1 MFGAGARFCSLGSK
15 MKLSSHRYGKARVRV
30 VKILR
35 DGARHT
41 VVEAD
46 VQVLLEGDFETSYT
60 KGDNSKVV
68 ATDTVKNTINVLS
81 RDHLTTEMEKF
92 ALHLGHHFVGR
103 YAQVERAHVEIRE
116 RVWERIGDNN
126 HSFTAPGSPVPWV
139 KAVVTA
145 ENEDLSSGVT
155 DWLILKSTESGFSG
169 YPRCEFTTLPETN
182 DRIFA
187 TSVTA
192 GWHWTKHPVG
202 FRAANGKIR
211 AAILR
216 PFCDNF
222 SPSVQMTMAEMAE
235 AAFAA
240 VSEIDEV
247 SLALPNKHCNLIN
260 LQPFGLDNPNVVFT
274 ATDEPHGQIEAVFR
288 R

>member
-1 MFGAGARFCSLGSK
+1 

-35 DGARHT
+35 EGARHT

-60 KGDNSKVV
+60 KGDNSKLV
-68 ATDTVKNTINVLS
+68 ATDTVKNTINVLA
-81 RDHLTTEMEKF
+81 RDHLTAETEKF
-92 ALHLGHHFVGR
+92 AVHLGRHFLDR
-103 YAQVERAHVEIRE
+103 YAQVERVHADIRE
-116 RVWERIGDNN
+116 RVWERLGDNN

-145 ENEDLSSGVT
+145 KTEELTSGVT
-155 DWLILKSTESGFSG
+155 DWLILKSTESGFCD
-169 YPRCEFTTLPETN
+169 YPKCEFTTLPETK

-192 GWHWTKHPVG
+192 GWHWMKHPAG
-202 FRAANGKIR
+202 FREANARIR
-211 AAILR
+211 AAMIR
-216 PFCDNF
+216 PFCENF
-222 SPSVQMTMAEMAE
+222 SPSVQATMAEMAE

-240 VSEIDEV
+240 VPEIDEV
-247 SLALPNKHCNLIN
+247 SLSLPNKHCNLIN
-260 LQPFGLDNPNVVFT
+260 LQPFGLDNPNIVFT
-274 ATDEPHGQIEAVFR
+274 STDEPHGQIEAVFR

>member
-1 MFGAGARFCSLGSK
+1 

-35 DGARHT
+35 EGARHT
-41 VVEAD
+41 VVETD

-81 RDHLTTEMEKF
+81 RDHLTTETEKF
-92 ALHLGHHFVGR
+92 ALHLGRHFLER
-103 YAQVERAHVEIRE
+103 YAQVERVHVDIRE
-116 RVWERIGDNN
+116 RVWERLGDNN

-145 ENEDLSSGVT
+145 KTEELTSGVT
-155 DWLILKSTESGFSG
+155 DWLILKSAESGFSD
-169 YPRCEFTTLPETN
+169 YPRCELTTLPETQ

-192 GWHWTKHPVG
+192 GWHWTKHPSG
-202 FRAANGKIR
+202 FREANARIR
-211 AAILR
+211 EAMLR
-216 PFCDNF
+216 PFCENF
-222 SPSVQMTMAEMAE
+222 SPSVQTTMAEMAE
-235 AAFAA
+235 AALAA
-240 VSEIDEV
+240 VPEIDEV

-260 LQPFGLDNPNVVFT
+260 LQPFGLDNPNIVFT
-274 ATDEPHGQIEAVFR
+274 STDEPHGQIEAVFR

>member
-1 MFGAGARFCSLGSK
+1 

-35 DGARHT
+35 EGARHT

-60 KGDNSKVV
+60 KGDNSKLV
-68 ATDTVKNTINVLS
+68 ATDTVKNTINALS
-81 RDHLTTEMEKF
+81 RDHLTAETEKF
-92 ALHLGHHFVGR
+92 AVHLARHFLDR
-103 YAQVERAHVEIRE
+103 YAQVERVHVDIRE

-139 KAVVTA
+139 KAAVTA
-145 ENEDLSSGVT
+145 KTEELTSGVT
-155 DWLILKSTESGFSG
+155 DWLILKSTESGFSD
-169 YPRCEFTTLPETN
+169 YPKCEFTTLPETK

-192 GWHWTKHPVG
+192 GWHWTKHPAG
-202 FRAANGKIR
+202 FREANARIR
-211 AAILR
+211 AAMTR

-222 SPSVQMTMAEMAE
+222 SPSVQATMAEMAE

-240 VSEIDEV
+240 VPEIDEV
-247 SLALPNKHCNLIN
+247 TLALPNKHCHLIN
-260 LQPFGLDNPNVVFT
+260 LQPFGLDNPNIVFT
-274 ATDEPHGQIEAVFR
+274 STDEPHGQIEAVFR

>member
-1 MFGAGARFCSLGSK
+1 

-35 DGARHT
+35 EGARHT
-41 VVEAD
+41 VIEAD
-46 VQVLLEGDFETSYT
+46 VQALLEGDFETSYT
-60 KGDNSKVV
+60 KGDNNKVV

-81 RDHLTTEMEKF
+81 RDHLTGEREKF
-92 ALHLGHHFVGR
+92 ALHLAHHFLGR
-103 YAQVERAHVEIRE
+103 YAQVERVHVDIRA
-116 RVWERIGDNN
+116 RVWERINDHN

-145 ENEDLSSGVT
+145 KDEQLTSGVT
-155 DWLILKSTESGFSG
+155 DWLILKSTESGFSD

-187 TSVTA
+187 SSVTA
-192 GWHWTKHPVG
+192 GWRWTKHPAS
-202 FRAANGKIR
+202 FSAANEKIR
-211 AAILR
+211 EAMLR

-222 SPSVQMTMAEMAE
+222 SPSVQTTMAEMAE

-240 VSEIDEV
+240 VPEIDEI
-247 SLALPNKHCNLIN
+247 SMALPNKHCNLIN

-274 ATDEPHGQIEAVFR
+274 ATDEPHGQIEAVFTR
-288 R
+288 

>member
-1 MFGAGARFCSLGSK
+1 

-35 DGARHT
+35 DGPRHS

-68 ATDTVKNTINVLS
+68 PTDTVKNTINVLA
-81 RDHLTTEMEKF
+81 RDHLTAEMEKF
-92 ALHLGHHFVGR
+92 ALHLGHHFLKR
-103 YAQVERAHVEIRE
+103 YGQVERVHIDISE
-116 RVWERIGDNN
+116 RVWERLGDNN

-139 KAVVTA
+139 KAVVAAKADELT
-145 ENEDLSSGVT
+145 SGVT
-155 DWLILKSTESGFSG
+155 DWLILKSTESGFSD
-169 YPRCEFTTLPETN
+169 YPKCELTTLPETK

-192 GWHWTKHPVG
+192 GWRWTGPPSN
-202 FRAANGKIR
+202 FSSANEKIR
-211 AAILR
+211 AAMMR
-216 PFCDNF
+216 PFCENF
-222 SPSVQMTMAEMAE
+222 SPSVQATMAEMAE

-240 VSEIDEV
+240 VPEIGEV
-247 SLALPNKHCNLIN
+247 SLSLPNKHCNLIN
-260 LQPFGLDNPNVVFT
+260 LAPFGLDNPNIVFT

-288 R
+288 RS

>member
-1 MFGAGARFCSLGSK
+1 

-35 DGARHT
+35 AGARHT
-41 VVEAD
+41 VVEAA

-68 ATDTVKNTINVLS
+68 ATDTVKNTINVLA

-103 YAQVERAHVEIRE
+103 YPQVERAHVEIRA

-139 KAVVTA
+139 EAVVTA
-145 ENEDLSSGVT
+145 KEEQLTSGVT
-155 DWLILKSTESGFSG
+155 DWLILKSTESGFSD

-187 TSVTA
+187 SSVTA
-192 GWHWTKHPVG
+192 GWHWTKHPAS
-202 FRAANGKIR
+202 FCAANDQIR
-211 AAILR
+211 EAMLR
-216 PFCDNF
+216 PFCENF
-222 SPSVQMTMAEMAE
+222 SPSVQTTMAEMAE

-240 VSEIDEV
+240 VPEIDEI
-247 SLALPNKHCNLIN
+247 SMALPNKHCNLIN
-260 LQPFGLDNPNVVFT
+260 LQPFGLENPNIVFT
-274 ATDEPHGQIEAVFR
+274 ATDEPYGQIEAVFTR
-288 R
+288 

>member
-1 MFGAGARFCSLGSK
+1 

-68 ATDTVKNTINVLS
+68 PTDTVKNTINVLS
-81 RDHLTTEMEKF
+81 RDHLTAEPEKF
-92 ALHLGHHFVGR
+92 ALHLARHFLQR
-103 YAQVERAHVEIRE
+103 YKQVERVHVDIRE
-116 RVWERIGDNN
+116 RLWERIGGHN

-139 KAVVTA
+139 KAVVA
-145 ENEDLSSGVT
+145 DKAEDLTSGVT
-155 DWLILKSTESGFSG
+155 DWLILKSTESGFSD
-169 YPRCEFTTLPETN
+169 YPKCEFTTLPETK

-192 GWHWTKHPVG
+192 GWRWTRHPAD
-202 FRAANGKIR
+202 FHSANGKIR
-211 AAILR
+211 AAMIR

-222 SPSVQMTMAEMAE
+222 SPSVQATMAEMAE

-240 VSEIDEV
+240 VPEIDEV

-260 LQPFGLDNPNVVFT
+260 LAPFGLDNPNIVFT

-288 R
+288 RA

>member
-1 MFGAGARFCSLGSK
+1 

-35 DGARHT
+35 EGARHT
-41 VVEAD
+41 VIEAE
-46 VQVLLEGDFETSYT
+46 VQALLEGDFETSYT
-60 KGDNSKVV
+60 KGDNSKLVL
-68 ATDTVKNTINVLS
+68 TDTVKNTVNVLA
-81 RDHLTTEMEKF
+81 RDHLTEEMEMF
-92 ALHLGHHFVGR
+92 ALHLGRHFVQR
-103 YAQVERAHVEIRE
+103 YEQVQRAHIEIRQ
-116 RVWERIGDNN
+116 RVWERLGDHN

-145 ENEDLSSGVT
+145 GDEELSSGVT
-155 DWLILKSTESGFSG
+155 DWLILKSTESGFSD
-169 YPRCEFTTLPETN
+169 YPKCEFTTLPETK

-192 GWHWTKHPVG
+192 GWNWAKHPAS
-202 FRAANGKIR
+202 FRAANEKIR
-211 AAILR
+211 AAMIR

-222 SPSVQMTMAEMAE
+222 SPSVQATMAEMAE

-240 VSEIDEV
+240 APEIDEV

-260 LQPFGLDNPNVVFT
+260 LQPFGLENPNSVFT
-274 ATDEPHGQIEAVFR
+274 ATDEPHGQIEAVFTR
-288 R
+288 

>member
-1 MFGAGARFCSLGSK
+1 
-15 MKLSSHRYGKARVRV
+15 MKLSSHRYGKSRVRV

-35 DGARHT
+35 EGARHT

-68 ATDTVKNTINVLS
+68 LTDTVKNTINVLA
-81 RDHLTTEMEKF
+81 RDHLTTETEKF
-92 ALHLGHHFVGR
+92 ALHLAGHFLQRYGQVQRVFVD
-103 YAQVERAHVEIRE
+103 IRE
-116 RVWERIGDNN
+116 RVWERIGDHN
-126 HSFTAPGSPVPWV
+126 HSFTAPGSPVPLV

-145 ENEDLSSGVT
+145 SDEHVSSGVT
-155 DWLILKSTESGFSG
+155 DWLILKSAESGFSD
-169 YPRCEFTTLPETN
+169 YPKCEFTTLPETK

-192 GWHWTKHPVG
+192 GWHWIKHPAS
-202 FRAANGKIR
+202 FRAANEKIR
-211 AAILR
+211 AAMIR

-222 SPSVQMTMAEMAE
+222 SPSVQATMAEMAE

-240 VSEIDEV
+240 VAEIDEV

-260 LQPFGLDNPNVVFT
+260 LAPFGLDNPNIVFT

>member
-1 MFGAGARFCSLGSK
+1 

-30 VKILR
+30 VKVLR
-35 DGARHT
+35 EGARHT
-41 VVEAD
+41 VVEAE

-60 KGDNSKVV
+60 KGDNTKVV
-68 ATDTVKNTINVLS
+68 ATDTVKNTINALS
-81 RDHLTTEMEKF
+81 RDHLTTETEKF
-92 ALHLGHHFVGR
+92 AVHLGHHFVGR

-116 RVWERIGDNN
+116 RVWERIGDHN

-145 ENEDLSSGVT
+145 KDEQLTSGVT
-155 DWLILKSTESGFSG
+155 DWLILKSTESGFSD
-169 YPRCEFTTLPETN
+169 YPRCEFTTLPETS

-187 TSVTA
+187 SSVTA
-192 GWHWTKHPVG
+192 GWRWTKHPAS
-202 FRAANGKIR
+202 FSAANEKIR
-211 AAILR
+211 NAMLR
-216 PFCDNF
+216 PFCENF
-222 SPSVQMTMAEMAE
+222 SPSVQTTMAEMAE

-240 VSEIDEV
+240 VPEIDEV

-260 LQPFGLDNPNVVFT
+260 LQPFGLENPNVVFT

>member
-1 MFGAGARFCSLGSK
+1 

-35 DGARHT
+35 EGARHT

-46 VQVLLEGDFETSYT
+46 VQVLLEGDVETSYT
-60 KGDNSKVV
+60 K
-68 ATDTVKNTINVLS
+68 
-81 RDHLTTEMEKF
+81 
-92 ALHLGHHFVGR
+92 
-103 YAQVERAHVEIRE
+103 
-116 RVWERIGDNN
+116 GDNN

-145 ENEDLSSGVT
+145 KDEQLSSGVT
-155 DWLILKSTESGFSG
+155 DWLILKSTESGFSD

-192 GWHWTKHPVG
+192 GWHWTKHPAG
-202 FRAANGKIR
+202 FRAANEKIR
-211 AAILR
+211 AAMIR

-222 SPSVQMTMAEMAE
+222 SPSVQATMAEMAE

-240 VSEIDEV
+240 VPEIDEV

-260 LQPFGLDNPNVVFT
+260 LAPFGLDNPNVVFT

>member
-1 MFGAGARFCSLGSK
+1 
-15 MKLSSHRYGKARVRV
+15 MKLSAQRYGKARVRV

-35 DGARHT
+35 DAARHT
-41 VVEAD
+41 VLEAD

-68 ATDTVKNTINVLS
+68 PTDTVKNTINVLA
-81 RDHLTTEMEKF
+81 RDHLTTEIETF
-92 ALHLGHHFVGR
+92 ALHVGR
-103 YAQVERAHVEIRE
+103 HFLQRYEQVERVHVDIRE
-116 RVWERIGDNN
+116 RVWERIGNHN

-139 KAVVTA
+139 KAAVTTKGK
-145 ENEDLSSGVT
+145 ELTSGVT
-155 DWLILKSTESGFSG
+155 DWLILKSTESGFSD
-169 YPRCEFTTLPETN
+169 YPKCEFTTLPETN

-192 GWHWTKHPVG
+192 GWRWAAHPQS
-202 FRAANGKIR
+202 FRAANEKIR
-211 AAILR
+211 AAMLR

-222 SPSVQMTMAEMAE
+222 SPSVQATMAEMAE
-235 AAFAA
+235 AAFAVA
-240 VSEIDEV
+240 PEIDEV

-260 LQPFGLDNPNVVFT
+260 LAPFGLDNPNIVFT

>member
-1 MFGAGARFCSLGSK
+1 MR
-15 MKLSSHRYGKARVRV
+15 LSSHRYGKARVRV

-35 DGARHT
+35 EGTRHT
-41 VVEAD
+41 IIEAD

-68 ATDTVKNTINVLS
+68 ATDTVKNTINALS

-92 ALHLGHHFVGR
+92 ALHLAQHFLGR
-103 YAQVERAHVEIRE
+103 YPQVGRAHVDIRE
-116 RVWERIGDNN
+116 RVWERIGDHN

-145 ENEDLSSGVT
+145 EDEQLTSGVT
-155 DWLILKSTESGFSG
+155 DWLILKSTGSGFAD

-187 TSVTA
+187 SSVTA
-192 GWHWTKHPVG
+192 GWNWAKHPQS
-202 FRAANGKIR
+202 FRAANARIR
-211 AAILR
+211 EAMIR

-222 SPSVQMTMAEMAE
+222 SPSVQTTMAEMAE

-240 VSEIDEV
+240 VPEIDEI

-260 LQPFGLDNPNVVFT
+260 LQPFGLENPNIVFT
-274 ATDEPHGQIEAVFR
+274 ATDEPHGQIEAVFTR
-288 R
+288 

>member
-1 MFGAGARFCSLGSK
+1 
-15 MKLSSHRYGKARVRV
+15 MKLFSHRYGKARVRV

-35 DGARHT
+35 EGARHT

-46 VQVLLEGDFETSYT
+46 VQALLEGDFETSYT

-68 ATDTVKNTINVLS
+68 ATDTVKNTINALS
-81 RDHLTTEMEKF
+81 RDHLTTETEKF

-103 YAQVERAHVEIRE
+103 YPQVERAYVEIRE
-116 RVWERIGDNN
+116 RVWERIGGHD

-145 ENEDLSSGVT
+145 KDEELTSGVT
-155 DWLILKSTESGFSG
+155 DWLILKSTESGFSD
-169 YPRCEFTTLPETN
+169 YPRCDFTTLPETN

-192 GWHWTKHPVG
+192 GWHWTKHPAS
-202 FRAANGKIR
+202 FRAANENIR
-211 AAILR
+211 AAMLR

-222 SPSVQMTMAEMAE
+222 SPSVQTTMAEMAE

-240 VSEIDEV
+240 VAEIDEV

-260 LQPFGLDNPNVVFT
+260 LTPFGLDNPNIVFT

>member
-1 MFGAGARFCSLGSK
+1 

-35 DGARHT
+35 DGALHT
-41 VVEAD
+41 VIEAD

-68 ATDTVKNTINVLS
+68 PTDTVKNTINVLS
-81 RDHLTTEMEKF
+81 RDHLTAETEKF
-92 ALHLGHHFVGR
+92 ALHVAHHFPKR
-103 YAQVERAHVEIRE
+103 YAQVERVHVDIRE

-126 HSFTAPGSPVPWV
+126 HSFSAPGSPVPWV
-139 KAVVTA
+139 RAVVTSKS
-145 ENEDLSSGVT
+145 EELSSGVT
-155 DWLILKSTESGFSG
+155 DWLILKSTESGFSD
-169 YPRCEFTTLPETN
+169 YPRCELTTLPETK

-192 GWHWTKHPVG
+192 GWHWTTHPKN
-202 FRAANGKIR
+202 FREANARIR
-211 AAILR
+211 EAMIR
-216 PFCDNF
+216 PFCENF
-222 SPSVQMTMAEMAE
+222 SPSVQATMAEMAE

-240 VSEIDEV
+240 VLEIDEV

>member
-1 MFGAGARFCSLGSK
+1 

-46 VQVLLEGDFETSYT
+46 VQVLLEGNFETSYT
-60 KGDNSKVV
+60 EGDNSKLV

-81 RDHLTTEMEKF
+81 RDHLTEEMEKF
-92 ALHLGHHFVGR
+92 ALHLGQHFVGR

-116 RVWERIGDNN
+116 RVWERIGDHN

-145 ENEDLSSGVT
+145 EREELISGVS
-155 DWLILKSTESGFSG
+155 DWLILKSAESGFSG
-169 YPRCEFTTLPETN
+169 YPRCEFTTLPETD

-192 GWHWTKHPVG
+192 GWRWARHPAD
-202 FRAANGKIR
+202 FRTANAGVR
-211 AAILR
+211 SAMLR

-222 SPSVQMTMAEMAE
+222 SPSVQATMAEMAE

-240 VSEIDEV
+240 MPEVDEI
-247 SLALPNKHCNLIN
+247 SLALPNKHCHLIN
-260 LQPFGLDNPNVVFT
+260 LQPFGLDNPNLVFT

>member
-1 MFGAGARFCSLGSK
+1 
-15 MKLSSHRYGKARVRV
+15 MKLFSHRYGKARVRV

-35 DGARHT
+35 DAARHT
-41 VVEAD
+41 VLEAD

-68 ATDTVKNTINVLS
+68 PTDTVKNTINVLS
-81 RDHLTTEMEKF
+81 RDHLGTEIEAF
-92 ALHLGHHFVGR
+92 ALHLGRHFLQR
-103 YAQVERAHVEIRE
+103 YEQVERVHVDIRE
-116 RVWERIGDNN
+116 RLWERIGDHN
-126 HSFTAPGSPVPWV
+126 HCFTAPGAPTPWV
-139 KAVVTA
+139 KAAVTA
-145 ENEDLSSGVT
+145 KGEELTSGVT
-155 DWLILKSTESGFSG
+155 DWLVLKSTESGFSD
-169 YPRCEFTTLPETN
+169 YPKCEFTTLPETN

-192 GWHWTKHPVG
+192 GWRWAAHPQS
-202 FRAANGKIR
+202 FRAANEKIR
-211 AAILR
+211 AAMLR

-222 SPSVQMTMAEMAE
+222 SPSVQATMAEMAE

-240 VSEIDEV
+240 VPEIDEV

-260 LQPFGLDNPNVVFT
+260 LAPFGLDNPNIVFT

>member
-1 MFGAGARFCSLGSK
+1 

-41 VVEAD
+41 VIEAD

-68 ATDTVKNTINVLS
+68 PTDTVKNTINVLS
-81 RDHLTTEMEKF
+81 RDHLTAETEKF
-92 ALHLGHHFVGR
+92 ALHVAHHFLKR
-103 YAQVERAHVEIRE
+103 YAQVERVHVDIRE
-116 RVWERIGDNN
+116 RVWERIGNNN
-126 HSFTAPGSPVPWV
+126 HSFSAPGSPVPWV
-139 KAVVTA
+139 KAVVTSKS
-145 ENEDLSSGVT
+145 EDLSSGVT
-155 DWLILKSTESGFSG
+155 DWLILKSTESGFSD
-169 YPRCEFTTLPETN
+169 YPKCELTTLPETK

-192 GWHWTKHPVG
+192 GWHWTKHPAS
-202 FRAANGKIR
+202 FRAANDKIR
-211 AAILR
+211 EAVIR

-222 SPSVQMTMAEMAE
+222 SPSVQATMAEMAE

-240 VSEIDEV
+240 VPEIDEV

-260 LQPFGLDNPNVVFT
+260 LQPFGLDNPNIVFT

>member
-1 MFGAGARFCSLGSK
+1 

-35 DGARHT
+35 EGARHT

-60 KGDNSKVV
+60 KGDNSKLV

-81 RDHLTTEMEKF
+81 RDHLTFETEKF
-92 ALHLGHHFVGR
+92 ALHLGRHFLDR
-103 YAQVERAHVEIRE
+103 YTQVERAHVDIRE
-116 RVWERIGDNN
+116 RVWERLGNNN

-139 KAVVTA
+139 KAAVTA
-145 ENEDLSSGVT
+145 KTEELTSGVT
-155 DWLILKSTESGFSG
+155 DWLILKSTESGFSD
-169 YPRCEFTTLPETN
+169 YPKCEFTTLPETK

-192 GWHWTKHPVG
+192 GWRWTKHPG
-202 FRAANGKIR
+202 SFREANARIR
-211 AAILR
+211 EAMIR
-216 PFCDNF
+216 PFCENF
-222 SPSVQMTMAEMAE
+222 SPSVQATMAEMAE

-240 VSEIDEV
+240 VPEIDEV
-247 SLALPNKHCNLIN
+247 SISLPNKHCNLIN
-260 LQPFGLDNPNVVFT
+260 LQPFGLDNPNIVFT
-274 ATDEPHGQIEAVFR
+274 STDEPHGQIEAVFR

>member
-1 MFGAGARFCSLGSK
+1 

-35 DGARHT
+35 EGARHT

-60 KGDNSKVV
+60 KGDNTKVV

-81 RDHLTTEMEKF
+81 RDHLTTEIEKF
-92 ALHLGHHFVGR
+92 ALYLAHHFLKR
-103 YAQVERAHVEIRE
+103 YAQVERVHVEIRE
-116 RVWERIGDNN
+116 RVWERIGDHN

-139 KAVVTA
+139 KAVLTA
-145 ENEDLSSGVT
+145 KTEELTSGIT
-155 DWLILKSTESGFSG
+155 DWLILKSTESGFSD
-169 YPRCEFTTLPETN
+169 YPKCEFTTLPETN

-192 GWHWTKHPVG
+192 GWHWTKHPAS
-202 FRAANGKIR
+202 FRAANEKIR
-211 AAILR
+211 AAMLR

-222 SPSVQMTMAEMAE
+222 SPSVQTTMAEMAE

-240 VSEIDEV
+240 VAEIDEI
-247 SLALPNKHCNLIN
+247 SLSLPNKHCNLIN
-260 LQPFGLDNPNVVFT
+260 LQPFGLDNPNIVFT

>member
-1 MFGAGARFCSLGSK
+1 
-15 MKLSSHRYGKARVRV
+15 MKLFSHRYGKARVRV

-35 DGARHT
+35 DAARHT
-41 VVEAD
+41 VLEAD

-68 ATDTVKNTINVLS
+68 PTDTVKNTINVLS
-81 RDHLTTEMEKF
+81 RDHLGTEIEAF
-92 ALHLGHHFVGR
+92 SLHLGRHFLQR
-103 YAQVERAHVEIRE
+103 YDQVERVHVDIRE
-116 RVWERIGDNN
+116 RLWERIGDHN
-126 HSFTAPGSPVPWV
+126 HCFTAPGSPTPWV
-139 KAVVTA
+139 KAAVTA
-145 ENEDLSSGVT
+145 KGEELTSGVT
-155 DWLILKSTESGFSG
+155 DWLVLKSTESGFSD
-169 YPRCEFTTLPETN
+169 YPKCEFTTLPETN

-192 GWHWTKHPVG
+192 GWRWAAHPQS
-202 FRAANGKIR
+202 FRAANEKIR
-211 AAILR
+211 AAMLR

-222 SPSVQMTMAEMAE
+222 SPSVQATMAEMAE
-235 AAFAA
+235 AAFAVA
-240 VSEIDEV
+240 PEIDEV

-260 LQPFGLDNPNVVFT
+260 LAPFGLDNPNIVFT

>member
-1 MFGAGARFCSLGSK
+1 

-30 VKILR
+30 VKVLR
-35 DGARHT
+35 DGPRHT
-41 VVEAD
+41 VVETD
-46 VQVLLEGDFETSYT
+46 VQALLEGDFETSYT

-81 RDHLTTEMEKF
+81 RDHLTAEIEKF
-92 ALHLGHHFVGR
+92 ALHLARHFLGR
-103 YAQVERAHVEIRE
+103 YPQIERTHIDIRE
-116 RVWERIGDNN
+116 RVWERLGDSN

-139 KAVVTA
+139 KAVVTDKS
-145 ENEDLSSGVT
+145 EELSSGVT
-155 DWLILKSTESGFSG
+155 DWLILKSTESGFSD

-192 GWHWTKHPVG
+192 GWHWTRHPAG
-202 FRAANGKIR
+202 FRETNARIR
-211 AAILR
+211 EAMLR

-222 SPSVQMTMAEMAE
+222 SPSVQTTMAEMAE

-240 VSEIDEV
+240 VAEIDEV

-260 LQPFGLDNPNVVFT
+260 LQPFGLENPNIVFT

>member
-1 MFGAGARFCSLGSK
+1 
-15 MKLSSHRYGKARVRV
+15 MKLSSHRYGKACVRV

-35 DGARHT
+35 DGPRHT
-41 VVEAD
+41 VVETD
-46 VQVLLEGDFETSYT
+46 VQALLEGDFETSYT

-81 RDHLTTEMEKF
+81 RDHLTAEIEKF
-92 ALHLGHHFVGR
+92 ALHLARHFLGR
-103 YAQVERAHVEIRE
+103 YPQIERTHIDIRE
-116 RVWERIGDNN
+116 RIWERVGDSN

-139 KAVVTA
+139 KAVVTDKS
-145 ENEDLSSGVT
+145 EELSSGVT
-155 DWLILKSTESGFSG
+155 DWLILKSTESGFSD

-192 GWHWTKHPVG
+192 GWHWTRHPAS
-202 FRAANGKIR
+202 FRETNARIR
-211 AAILR
+211 EAMLR

-222 SPSVQMTMAEMAE
+222 SPSVQTTMAEMAE

-240 VSEIDEV
+240 VPEIDEI
-247 SLALPNKHCNLIN
+247 SMALPNKHCNLIN
-260 LQPFGLDNPNVVFT
+260 LQPFGLENPNIVFT

>member
-1 MFGAGARFCSLGSK
+1 

-35 DGARHT
+35 DGPRHT
-41 VVEAD
+41 VVETD
-46 VQVLLEGDFETSYT
+46 VQALLEGDFETSYT

-81 RDHLTTEMEKF
+81 RDHLTAEIEKF
-92 ALHLGHHFVGR
+92 ALHLARHFLGR
-103 YAQVERAHVEIRE
+103 YPQIERTHIDIRE
-116 RVWERIGDNN
+116 RVWERVGDSD

-145 ENEDLSSGVT
+145 KSEELSSGVT
-155 DWLILKSTESGFSG
+155 DWLILKSTESGFSD

-187 TSVTA
+187 TSVTT
-192 GWHWTKHPVG
+192 GWHWTRHPAS
-202 FRAANGKIR
+202 FRETNARIR
-211 AAILR
+211 EAMIR

-222 SPSVQMTMAEMAE
+222 SPSVQTTMAEMAE

-240 VSEIDEV
+240 VPEIDEI
-247 SLALPNKHCNLIN
+247 SMALPNKHCNLIN
-260 LQPFGLDNPNVVFT
+260 LQPFGLENPNIVFT